1 MLSFAE
7 EIFLLALDD
16 REGSI
21 KPLPVSAL
29 EYALP
34 GALLMEL
41 AFLNRIDIDLKCLEV
56 VNTEPIENALLDDV
70 LRQIES
76 KSEAPRGKPRGIFA
90 EPCEAKDAI
99 PPCGKPQ
106 GLLAKK
112 GEAQPTSYW
121 LSFFAGQAKQIQE
134 RILAQLVAKGIL
146 KTEDKK
152 ILWVFKTRRYP
163 MIDNREIKEVTA
175 RLRELILGDEIPS
188 PREAVL
194 VSLVDACRLFDDL
207 FSAEEYERVQPR
219 IKALAKLDL
228 IGQEITKSI
237 REIAQAM
244 ALAMMP

>member
-34 GALLMEL
+34 GALLVEL
-41 AFLNRIDIDLKCLEV
+41 AFLNRIDIDLKSLRV
-56 VNTEPIENALLDDV
+56 VNDTPSGSSLLDNV
-70 LRQIES
+70 LRQV
-76 KSEAPRGKPRGIFA
+76 A
-90 EPCEAKDAI
+90 AKTEI
-99 PPCGKPQ
+99 
-106 GLLAKK
+106 
-112 GEAQPTSYW
+112 QPTSFW
-121 LSFFAGQAKQIQE
+121 LSFFAGQAKEIQE
-134 RILAQLVAKGIL
+134 QILAQLISKGIL

-163 MIDNREIKEVTA
+163 MIDNREIKEVKT
-175 RLRELILGDEIPS
+175 RLRDLILSDEIPD

-194 VSLVDACRLFDDL
+194 ISLAHACRLLDDL
-207 FSAEEYERVQPR
+207 FSEEEYERLQPR
-219 IKALAKLDL
+219 IKALARFDL
-228 IGQEITKSI
+228 IGQEVARSI
-237 REIAQAM
+237 KEIAQAM

>member
-7 EIFLLALDD
+7 EIFLLAIDD

-41 AFLNRIDIDLKCLEV
+41 AFLNKIDIDLKSLRV
-56 VNTEPIENALLDDV
+56 VNSESAGNALLDDV
-70 LRQIES
+70 LRQIER
-76 KSEAPRGKPRGIFA
+76 KS
-90 EPCEAKDAI
+90 
-99 PPCGKPQ
+99 
-106 GLLAKK
+106 
-112 GEAQPTSYW
+112 EAQPTSYW

-134 RILAQLVAKGIL
+134 HILAQLIAKGIL

-163 MIDNREIKEVTA
+163 MIDNREIKEVKT
-175 RLRELILGDEIPS
+175 RLRELILGDEIPN

-194 VSLVDACRLFDDL
+194 ISLAHACRLFDDL
-207 FSAEEYERVQPR
+207 FSEEEYERVQPR

-228 IGQEITKSI
+228 IGQEVTKSI

>member
-1 MLSFAE
+1 MLCFAE

-34 GALLMEL
+34 GALLTEL
-41 AFLNRIDIDLKCLEV
+41 ALLNRIDIDLQSLRV
-56 VNTEPIENALLDDV
+56 VNSESTGNALLDDI
-70 LRQIES
+70 LHQIE
-76 KSEAPRGKPRGIFA
+76 R
-90 EPCEAKDAI
+90 
-99 PPCGKPQ
+99 
-106 GLLAKK
+106 K
-112 GEAQPTSYW
+112 GGAQPVSFW
-121 LSFFAGQAKQIQE
+121 LSFLAGQAKQIQE
-134 RILAQLVAKGIL
+134 HVLGQLIAKGIL

-163 MIDNREIKEVTA
+163 MIDNREIKEVKT
-175 RLRELILGDEIPS
+175 RLRDLILSEEIPD

-194 VSLVDACRLFDDL
+194 ISLAHACRLFDDM
-207 FSAEEYERVQPR
+207 FSEEEYARVQPR

-228 IGQEITKSI
+228 IGQEVTKSI

>member
-7 EIFLLALDD
+7 EIFLFALDD

-41 AFLNRIDIDLKCLEV
+41 AFLNKIDIDLKCLQAM
-56 VNTEPIENALLDDV
+56 NTEPTGNALLDDV
-70 LRQIES
+70 LRQVEM
-76 KSEAPRGKPRGIFA
+76 KS
-90 EPCEAKDAI
+90 
-99 PPCGKPQ
+99 
-106 GLLAKK
+106 
-112 GEAQPTSYW
+112 EAQPTSYW

-134 RILAQLVAKGIL
+134 RVLAQLIAKGIL

-175 RLRELILGDEIPS
+175 RLRELILSDEIPN

-207 FSAEEYERVQPR
+207 FSAEEYDRVQPR

>member
-7 EIFLLALDD
+7 EIFLFALDD

-34 GALLMEL
+34 GALIMEL
-41 AFLNRIDIDLKCLEV
+41 AFLDKIDVDLKSLQV
-56 VNTEPIENALLDDV
+56 VNTDPTGNPLLDDV
-70 LRQIES
+70 MRQIKS
-76 KSEAPRGKPRGIFA
+76 KSEA
-90 EPCEAKDAI
+90 
-99 PPCGKPQ
+99 
-106 GLLAKK
+106 
-112 GEAQPTSYW
+112 QPVSYW

-134 RILAQLVAKGIL
+134 LVLAQLVAKGIL

-175 RLRELILGDEIPS
+175 RLRELILSDEIPD

-194 VSLVDACRLFDDL
+194 VSLVDACRLFDDI

>member
-1 MLSFAE
+1 
-7 EIFLLALDD
+7 
-16 REGSI
+16 
-21 KPLPVSAL
+21 L

-56 VNTEPIENALLDDV
+56 VNTEPIGNALLDDV
-70 LRQIES
+70 LRQI
-76 KSEAPRGKPRGIFA
+76 KGKP
-90 EPCEAKDAI
+90 
-99 PPCGKPQ
+99 
-106 GLLAKK
+106 
-112 GEAQPTSYW
+112 EAQPTSYW

-134 RILAQLVAKGIL
+134 RVLAQLVAKNIL
-146 KTEDKK
+146 KIEDKK

-175 RLRELILGDEIPS
+175 RLRELILGAEIPG

-194 VSLVDACRLFDDL
+194 ISLVDACRLFDDL

-228 IGQEITKSI
+228 IGQEIAKSI

>member
-7 EIFLLALDD
+7 EIFLFALDD

-29 EYALP
+29 EYVLP

-41 AFLNRIDIDLKCLEV
+41 AFLNRIDTDLKSLQIADRQS
-56 VNTEPIENALLDDV
+56 TGNALLDDV
-70 LRQIES
+70 LRQIGQ
-76 KSEAPRGKPRGIFA
+76 KN
-90 EPCEAKDAI
+90 EP
-99 PPCGKPQ
+99 
-106 GLLAKK
+106 
-112 GEAQPTSYW
+112 QPIAYW
-121 LSFFAGQAKQIQE
+121 LAHFAGQAKQIQE
-134 RILAQLVAKGIL
+134 RVLEQLIAKGVL
-146 KTEDKK
+146 KIENKK

-175 RLRELILGDEIPS
+175 RLRGLILSDEIPD
-188 PREAVL
+188 PRDAVL
-194 VSLVDACRLFDDL
+194 ISLVDACRLFDDL
-207 FSAEEYERVQPR
+207 FSDEEYERVQPR

>member
-41 AFLNRIDIDLKCLEV
+41 AFLNKIDIDLKCLEV
-56 VNTEPIENALLDDV
+56 VNTEPIGNALLDDV
-70 LRQIES
+70 LRQIEG
-76 KSEAPRGKPRGIFA
+76 KS
-90 EPCEAKDAI
+90 
-99 PPCGKPQ
+99 
-106 GLLAKK
+106 
-112 GEAQPTSYW
+112 EAQPTSYW

-175 RLRELILGDEIPS
+175 RLRELILGDEIPD

-207 FSAEEYERVQPR
+207 FSAEEYDRVQPR

>member
-41 AFLNRIDIDLKCLEV
+41 AFLNKIDIDLKCLEV
-56 VNTEPIENALLDDV
+56 VNTEPIGNVLLDDV
-70 LRQIES
+70 LRQIEG
-76 KSEAPRGKPRGIFA
+76 KS
-90 EPCEAKDAI
+90 
-99 PPCGKPQ
+99 
-106 GLLAKK
+106 
-112 GEAQPTSYW
+112 EAQPTSYW
-121 LSFFAGQAKQIQE
+121 LSFFAGQAKQIHE
-134 RILAQLVAKGIL
+134 RILAQLVSKGIL

-175 RLRELILGDEIPS
+175 RLRELILGDEIPD

-219 IKALAKLDL
+219 IKTLAKLDL

>member
-7 EIFLLALDD
+7 EIFLLAIDD

-41 AFLNRIDIDLKCLEV
+41 AFLNKVDIDLQSLRV
-56 VNTEPIENALLDDV
+56 VNKEPTGNTLLDDIM
-70 LRQIES
+70 RQIES
-76 KSEAPRGKPRGIFA
+76 KS
-90 EPCEAKDAI
+90 DA
-99 PPCGKPQ
+99 Q
-106 GLLAKK
+106 S
-112 GEAQPTSYW
+112 TSYW

-134 RILAQLVAKGIL
+134 HILARLIARGIL

-175 RLRELILGDEIPS
+175 RLRELILSDEIPD

-194 VSLVDACRLFDDL
+194 VSLVDACRLFDDI
-207 FSAEEYERVQPR
+207 FSAEEYERVRPR

>member
-41 AFLNRIDIDLKCLEV
+41 AFLDKVDIDLKSLQV
-56 VNTEPIENALLDDV
+56 VDNTPTGNALLDDV
-70 LRQIES
+70 LRQIKM
-76 KSEAPRGKPRGIFA
+76 KSDP
-90 EPCEAKDAI
+90 
-99 PPCGKPQ
+99 
-106 GLLAKK
+106 
-112 GEAQPTSYW
+112 QPTSYW

-134 RILAQLVAKGIL
+134 RVLAQLISKGIL

-163 MIDNREIKEVTA
+163 MIDNHEIKEVTA
-175 RLRELILGDEIPS
+175 RLRELILGDEIPD
-188 PREAVL
+188 PREAIL

-207 FSAEEYERVQPR
+207 FSAEEYDRVQPR

-228 IGQEITKSI
+228 IGQEIAKSI

>member
-7 EIFLLALDD
+7 EIFLLALND

-41 AFLNRIDIDLKCLEV
+41 AFLNRIDIDLKRLQV
-56 VNTEPIENALLDDV
+56 VNPEPAGNVLLDDV
-70 LRQIES
+70 LRQIEM
-76 KSEAPRGKPRGIFA
+76 KS
-90 EPCEAKDAI
+90 
-99 PPCGKPQ
+99 
-106 GLLAKK
+106 
-112 GEAQPTSYW
+112 EAQPTSYW

-134 RILAQLVAKGIL
+134 HVLAQLIAKGIL

-163 MIDNREIKEVTA
+163 MIDNREIKEITA
-175 RLRELILGDEIPS
+175 RLRDLILGDEIPD

-207 FSAEEYERVQPR
+207 FSAEEYDRLQPR

>member
-1 MLSFAE
+1 MLTFAE

-41 AFLNRIDIDLKCLEV
+41 AFLNRIDIDLKSLEV
-56 VNTEPIENALLDDV
+56 VNTEPTGNVLLDDV
-70 LRQIES
+70 LRQIKT
-76 KSEAPRGKPRGIFA
+76 KS
-90 EPCEAKDAI
+90 
-99 PPCGKPQ
+99 
-106 GLLAKK
+106 
-112 GEAQPTSYW
+112 EAQPTSYW

-134 RILAQLVAKGIL
+134 RILTQLVAKNIL
-146 KTEDKK
+146 KIEDKK

-175 RLRELILGDEIPS
+175 RLRGLILGDEIPD

-207 FSAEEYERVQPR
+207 FSDEEYERVQPR

>member
-34 GALLMEL
+34 GALLVEL
-41 AFLNRIDIDLKCLEV
+41 AFLNRVDIDLKSLRV
-56 VNTEPIENALLDDV
+56 VNYTPSGSSLLDNV
-70 LRQIES
+70 LRQV
-76 KSEAPRGKPRGIFA
+76 A
-90 EPCEAKDAI
+90 AKTEI
-99 PPCGKPQ
+99 
-106 GLLAKK
+106 
-112 GEAQPTSYW
+112 QPTSFW
-121 LSFFAGQAKQIQE
+121 LSFFAGQAKEIQE
-134 RILAQLVAKGIL
+134 QILAQLISKGIL

-163 MIDNREIKEVTA
+163 MIDNREIKEVKT
-175 RLRELILGDEIPS
+175 RLRDLILSDEIPD

-194 VSLVDACRLFDDL
+194 ISLAHACRLLDDL
-207 FSAEEYERVQPR
+207 FSEEEYERLQPR
-219 IKALAKLDL
+219 IKALARFDL
-228 IGQEITKSI
+228 IGQEVARSI
-237 REIAQAM
+237 KEIAQAM

>member
-1 MLSFAE
+1 MLTFAE

-41 AFLNRIDIDLKCLEV
+41 AFLNRVDIDLKSLRG
-56 VNTEPIENALLDDV
+56 VNREPTGNALLDDV

-76 KSEAPRGKPRGIFA
+76 KS
-90 EPCEAKDAI
+90 DA
-99 PPCGKPQ
+99 Q
-106 GLLAKK
+106 T
-112 GEAQPTSYW
+112 TSFW

-134 RILAQLVAKGIL
+134 HILAQLTAKGIL

-163 MIDNREIKEVTA
+163 MIDNREIKEVKT
-175 RLRELILGDEIPS
+175 RLRDLILSDEIPN

-194 VSLVDACRLFDDL
+194 VSLTHACRLFDDL
-207 FSAEEYERVQPR
+207 FSEEEYERVQPR

-228 IGQEITKSI
+228 IGQEVTKSI

>member
-7 EIFLLALDD
+7 EIFLLALNDH
-16 REGSI
+16 EGSI

-41 AFLNRIDIDLKCLEV
+41 AFLNRIDIDLQSLRV
-56 VNTEPIENALLDDV
+56 VDRQPTGNALLDDV
-70 LRQIES
+70 LRQIER
-76 KSEAPRGKPRGIFA
+76 KS
-90 EPCEAKDAI
+90 D
-99 PPCGKPQ
+99 
-106 GLLAKK
+106 
-112 GEAQPTSYW
+112 AQPISFW
-121 LSFFAGQAKQIQE
+121 LAFLAGQAKQIQE
-134 RILAQLVAKGIL
+134 QVLAQLTAKGIL
-146 KTEDKK
+146 KMEDKK

-163 MIDNREIKEVTA
+163 MIDNREIKEVKT
-175 RLRELILGDEIPS
+175 RLRELILGEEIPD

-194 VSLVDACRLFDDL
+194 ISLAHACRLFDDL
-207 FSAEEYERVQPR
+207 FSEEEYARVQPR

-228 IGQEITKSI
+228 IGQEVTRSI

>member
-1 MLSFAE
+1 MLCFAE
-7 EIFLLALDD
+7 EIFLFALDD

-41 AFLNRIDIDLKCLEV
+41 AFLDKIDIDLKYLQV
-56 VNTEPIENALLDDV
+56 VNPEPTGNALLDDV
-70 LRQIES
+70 LRQIKM
-76 KSEAPRGKPRGIFA
+76 KSDP
-90 EPCEAKDAI
+90 
-99 PPCGKPQ
+99 
-106 GLLAKK
+106 
-112 GEAQPTSYW
+112 QPTSYW

-134 RILAQLVAKGIL
+134 RILAQLVSKGIL
-146 KTEDKK
+146 RTEDKK

-163 MIDNREIKEVTA
+163 MIDNREIKEVTT
-175 RLRELILGDEIPS
+175 RLRELILGDEIPD
-188 PREAVL
+188 PRDAVL

-207 FSAEEYERVQPR
+207 FSAEEYERLQPR

>member
-7 EIFLLALDD
+7 EIFLFALDD

-41 AFLNRIDIDLKCLEV
+41 AFLDKIDIDLKCLQA
-56 VNTEPIENALLDDV
+56 VNSEPTGNALLDNV
-70 LRQIES
+70 LRQIEM
-76 KSEAPRGKPRGIFA
+76 
-90 EPCEAKDAI
+90 
-99 PPCGKPQ
+99 
-106 GLLAKK
+106 K
-112 GEAQPTSYW
+112 GESQPTSYW

-134 RILAQLVAKGIL
+134 RVLAQLIAKGIL

-163 MIDNREIKEVTA
+163 MIDNHEIKEVTA
-175 RLRELILGDEIPS
+175 RLRELILSDEIPN

-207 FSAEEYERVQPR
+207 FSAEEYDRVQPR

>member
-16 REGSI
+16 REGSL

-41 AFLNRIDIDLKCLEV
+41 AFLDRIDIDLKCLQV
-56 VNTEPIENALLDDV
+56 VNAEPTGNALLDNV
-70 LRQIES
+70 LRQVKS
-76 KSEAPRGKPRGIFA
+76 KSDYQA
-90 EPCEAKDAI
+90 
-99 PPCGKPQ
+99 
-106 GLLAKK
+106 
-112 GEAQPTSYW
+112 TSYW
-121 LSFFAGQAKQIQE
+121 LAFFAGQAKQIQE
-134 RILAQLVAKGIL
+134 LILAQLIAKGIL

-175 RLRELILGDEIPS
+175 RLRELILGDEIPD
-188 PREAVL
+188 PREAVM

-207 FSAEEYERVQPR
+207 FSEQEYERVQPR